1 MAVEIQELEVVP
13 SEAAPA
19 AVPSPPQPAAPR
31 PALELELERAARLLW
46 SRDLRLQAD

>member
-13 SEAAPA
+13 AEAAPA
-19 AVPSPPQPAAPR
+19 PVTPPPPSQGAPN
-31 PALELELERAARLLW
+31 LELELERAARLRW